1 MHLCFLCPLSV
12 LLCFSDLLFAL
23 FPYKHFSFLPLSG
36 TLIVLG
42 LYVFLKSS
50 LQPFTVLCIQ
60 RSPAFQILSLSE
72 LPGSS
77 CLFPFWP
84 RIAASLV
91 SEGLQH
97 SVSATEPEN
106 GEEQG
111 HKIPEP
117 GKSQSR
123 CGLTPLSPLHSQCMK
138 TGHMLI
144 CMGTD
149 CDSKFPWF
157 DNRKNFLR
165 AALVEFLATLGSCG
179 HFHQYVAKLVF
190 LGRVENS
197 LPNRPGK
204 TREGYLISFTCC
216 I

>member
-84 RIAASLV
+84 RISASLV

-106 GEEQG
+106 GEEQVQG
-111 HKIPEP
+111 TKYLSL
-117 GKSQSR
+117 GRVRVGVGS
-123 CGLTPLSPLHSQCMK
+123 LLFSPLHSQCMK

-149 CDSKFPWF
+149 CNSRFPWI

-190 LGRVENS
+190 
-197 LPNRPGK
+197 
-204 TREGYLISFTCC
+204 
-216 I
+216 